1 MMKDFSNTQKRVA
14 FFQKQLEKAMPA
26 VRQQIKVYE
35 SHVKTGTTNK
45 SPLVAPQFKHA

>member
-1 MMKDFSNTQKRVA
+1 MMESFSNTEKRVV

-35 SHVKTGTTNK
+35 SHVKSGNTNK
-45 SPLVAPQFKHA
+45 APKVAPQFNNA